1 MTHHNDGAVAVARD
15 QSRIESLSVAR
26 SGRYTSGH
34 VHSKKRLCLQSYKSP
49 RYLRGGRSGT
59 LKAYASFKVRKSEK
73 QAPAR
78 LPTERGVIVSSVLA
92 ATVLWYLIP
101 RSTRTT
107 RLGTVLSW
115 GIWNFTIHV
124 TRNEAQRTKNAKNA
138 LLP

>member
-92 ATVLWYLIP
+92 ATVLWYLNTKVDTYDATGYSII
-101 RSTRTT
+101 
-107 RLGTVLSW
+107 LGDLELHNTCD
-115 GIWNFTIHV
+115 
-124 TRNEAQRTKNAKNA
+124 EE
-138 LLP
+138 